1 MRRRPLQYLTIT
13 RLVVIS
19 LMTLQIP
26 PLLYSQTQ
34 TKKVI
39 SKVADI
45 SDVMT
50 QDLGS
55 IAPDRPRGEEEPR
68 LTEPPRLL
76 DINPIIGARPATA
89 TAAPDT
95 SSPLHLDQTMPGPD
109 LPTEKVSDFAGIS
122 HDETPV
128 PTTSTHKFIVRTA
141 PPDTNGAVGEEY
153 YVQWVNTS
161 FAIFTKSGDLK
172 YGPARGRT
180 LWKGFD
186 NGPCEKDDD
195 GDPIVQYD
203 KIHKRW
209 IMAQFAISN
218 RDPDGGSVAV
228 PPFYQC
234 IAVSESSNP
243 LGKYRRFRFQYS
255 LFNDYPKL
263 GVWVNG
269 YYATF
274 NMFNDPNAGA
284 QVCAYDQEVMLGVT
298 TTPSRK
304 ASQQCVQLDSRY
316 FSLLPADIDGT
327 TSIPPGD
334 APNYLVNLNPN
345 NSAINLWRFKVNWE
359 DPSKS
364 ELTGPLQVA
373 NVEDYSVPCLG
384 SSRLACIPQPGTG
397 QKLESMGDRLMYR
410 LAYRRFPDGRESLLF
425 NHVVSIEKNGSGIAA
440 LRWYE
445 LRNPSGTPTIFQS
458 GTFAPDEKNRWV
470 GSMAMDKL
478 GNIGLAYSVS
488 SASFAPSIY
497 YTGQSKDES
506 KKGRMGKEKLIVD
519 GGGSQTCILPNGD
532 CNPTCA
538 LVDGRCISNIARWGD
553 YSSLSMDPSD
563 DCTMWYTTE
572 YLRKTGGFNWST
584 RIYSFRFT
592 SCRTAQPTSASS
604 RR

>member
-1 MRRRPLQYLTIT
+1 MRIRFSRPLALSGLI
-13 RLVVIS
+13 VIS
-19 LMTLQIP
+19 LIGLGNP
-26 PLLYSQTQ
+26 SLAYSQTE
-34 TKKVI
+34 TNKVI
-39 SKVADI
+39 SKEADK
-45 SDVMT
+45 SDVMA

-55 IAPDRPRGEEEPR
+55 VTPDRPRGDEQPH
-68 LTEPPRLL
+68 LTEPPRLM
-76 DINPIIGARPATA
+76 DINPVTGPSR
-89 TAAPDT
+89 AAPTAPTPNT
-95 SSPLHLDQTMPGPD
+95 SSSLHLDQTSVGPD

-161 FAIFTKSGDLK
+161 FAIFTKSGELK

-209 IMAQFAISN
+209 IMAQFAISS
-218 RDPDGGSVAV
+218 RDPDGLSVAV

-234 IAVSESSNP
+234 VAVSVSSNP
-243 LGKYRRFRFQYS
+243 LGKYRRFRFQYT

-284 QVCAYDQEVMLGVT
+284 MVCAYDQEVMLGVT
-298 TTPSRK
+298 TNPPRK
-304 ASQQCVQLDSRY
+304 ASQQCVQLDKRY
-316 FSLLPADIDGT
+316 FGLLPADIDGT
-327 TSIPPGD
+327 TSLPPVD
-334 APNYLVNLNPN
+334 TPNYLVNLNPN
-345 NSAINLWRFKVNWE
+345 DATVTLWRFKVDWGN
-359 DPSKS
+359 PSQSK
-364 ELTGPLQVA
+364 LTGPLQLA
-373 NVEDYSVPCLG
+373 NVENYSIPCVG
-384 SSRLACIPQPGTG
+384 FNRLACIPQPGTD
-397 QKLESMGDRLMYR
+397 QKLESMADRMMYR

-425 NHVVSIEKNGSGIAA
+425 SHIVSVDNNGTRSAA

-445 LRNPSGTPTIFQS
+445 LRSPAGTPTIFQS
-458 GTFAPDEKNRWV
+458 GTFAPDDKNRWI
-470 GSMAMDKL
+470 GSMAIDKV

-488 SASFAPSIY
+488 SSSFPPSIY
-497 YTGQSKDES
+497 YTGQSRDERQ
-506 KKGRMGKEKLIVD
+506 KGRMGKEKPIVD
-519 GGGSQTCILPNGD
+519 GGGSQTCILPTTGD
-532 CNPTCA
+532 CDPACA
-538 LVDGRCISNIARWGD
+538 LVGGRCISNIARWGD
-553 YSSLSMDPSD
+553 YSSLSIDPSD
-563 DCTMWYTTE
+563 DCTMWYTAE
-572 YLRKTGGFNWST
+572 YLKKTGGFNWST

-592 SCRTAQPTSASS
+592 SCRNSQPK
-604 RR
+604 